1 MLPVGTHT
9 QGLERLPCN
18 LDHSLS
24 QFLLVYQWNV
34 CGSTRICQMR
44 ICCAS
49 LEHHFIFED
58 SVEYDESLPWL
69 EARRDLFS
77 KLFLLV
83 LIALSKIFPPYLLSL
98 CLSNTSMKEFYFF
111 RAVAVFQKHINSP
124 SGMAWCPK
132 CSGYP
137 QPMYIL
143 WLLVEVL
150 NVSQPIF
157 SIKLYQIVFLK
168 RALMTFFLSKGT
180 QWFHTVTKINYRF
193 FNKMLKIFHTLAP
206 DQYVGLTTSS
216 SYYYTYLT

>member
-1 MLPVGTHT
+1 MA
-9 QGLERLPCN
+9 PC
-18 LDHSLS
+18 
-24 QFLLVYQWNV
+24 
-34 CGSTRICQMR
+34 
-44 ICCAS
+44 
-49 LEHHFIFED
+49 FII
-58 SVEYDESLPWL
+58 
-69 EARRDLFS
+69 RRS
-77 KLFLLV
+77 MSPK
-83 LIALSKIFPPYLLSL
+83 LSL
-98 CLSNTSMKEFYFF
+98 HSESWITSYTDLLTTLHPDSDIPHGFWPHNFCFPLWTKFHFL
-111 RAVAVFQKHINSP
+111 FQKHINSP

>member
-111 RAVAVFQKHINSP
+111 RAVAVFQKHINTV
-124 SGMAWCPK
+124 
-132 CSGYP
+132 CSVSSALSFSVQHAFFG
-137 QPMYIL
+137 
-143 WLLVEVL
+143 VL
-150 NVSQPIF
+150 NPRPECVH
-157 SIKLYQIVFLK
+157 KLW
-168 RALMTFFLSKGT
+168 A
-180 QWFHTVTKINYRF
+180 
-193 FNKMLKIFHTLAP
+193 
-206 DQYVGLTTSS
+206 
-216 SYYYTYLT
+216 